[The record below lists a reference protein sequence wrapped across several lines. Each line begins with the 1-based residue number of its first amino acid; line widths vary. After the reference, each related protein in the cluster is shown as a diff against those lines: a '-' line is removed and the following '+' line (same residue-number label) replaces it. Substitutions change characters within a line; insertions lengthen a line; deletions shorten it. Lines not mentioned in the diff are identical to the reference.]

1 MNCMPL
7 SVGGSMR
14 IYCDFV
20 LLAGPDPAVIFLA
33 WLQALHRN
41 TSSLAGFQ
49 VPHPQH
55 EEVIDIF
62 ICICIIMRNVR
73 MCCIIIFDRVH
84 GNAYTE
90 KHECFIQ

>member
-7 SVGGSMR
+7 SVGGSMG

-20 LLAGPDPAVIFLA
+20 LLAGPDPIVFFFLA

-41 TSSLAGFQ
+41 TGSLAGFQ

-55 EEVIDIF
+55 EEVIGTF
-62 ICICIIMRNVR
+62 ICICIIVVSLRLHCMILFGKLYMEMIVQ
-73 MCCIIIFDRVH
+73 I
-84 GNAYTE
+84 E
-90 KHECFIQ
+90 